1 MLNNLIEYIK
11 SSRAELKHASWPTR
25 KETIRFT
32 IIVIGVSFFVAA
44 FLGGLDLLFTY
55 GLERFVL

>member
-11 SSRAELKHASWPTR
+11 SSRAELAHANWPTR
-25 KETIRFT
+25 KETTRFT
-32 IIVIGVSFFVAA
+32 LIVIGVSLFVAA

-55 GLERFVL
+55 VLERFVL